1 VKPLAERSGL
11 ELGCA
16 LIDVSFHGHPY
27 TSEVVLVIRVVM
39 AGSCVSTYEV
49 QVYPQ
54 KLPLNPGQFFHFF
67 LPHDF

>member
-1 VKPLAERSGL
+1 LNGQNSFGRDL
-11 ELGCA
+11 IELG
-16 LIDVSFHGHPY
+16 VFR
-27 TSEVVLVIRVVM
+27 T
-39 AGSCVSTYEV
+39 AGKPVSTYEV